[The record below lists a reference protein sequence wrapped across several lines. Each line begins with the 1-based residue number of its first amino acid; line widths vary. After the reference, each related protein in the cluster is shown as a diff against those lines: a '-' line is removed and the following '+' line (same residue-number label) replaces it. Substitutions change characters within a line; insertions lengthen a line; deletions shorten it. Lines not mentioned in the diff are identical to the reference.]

1 MRRTGE
7 REREESIRGGEVELR
22 EDVEWEKIWGRRTE
36 GDVIPPALEGLGY
49 VRSLFCHA
57 SSD

>member
-7 REREESIRGGEVELR
+7 KEEGIQGGEVELR

-36 GDVIPPALEGLGY
+36 GDVIPPALEGLG
-49 VRSLFCHA
+49 
-57 SSD
+57 